1 MHLTK
6 KEKNMLEGCEGRG
19 IQRAMEVLSALGKIY
34 NAERLIPVESV
45 QVSGVSFKNLGD
57 AGLEFLEDWAETG
70 VKARV
75 KAFLN
80 PAGMDLMDWR
90 KLGFPE
96 KFAVKQLRL
105 IDVFKGMGLEPQCT
119 CTPYLAGNKPELGE
133 HVAWSESSAV
143 SYANSVLG
151 ARTNRESSISALS
164 SALTGLT
171 PEYGLHLDVNRRADY
186 VVDVRPSIRSASDY
200 SALGYMVG
208 KRVGG
213 RIPYF
218 RGLFNPSPDQ
228 LKSLGAAMAASG
240 SVAMYHVE
248 NVTPEANPDS
258 IKKDTPVLEI
268 EDLAEGYRE
277 LNSKTRVIDLVSIG
291 CPHASMEELEEISS
305 LLEGEKVKTALWITT
320 SRYVKQK
327 AEGSGLLDRIQ
338 DSGAVV
344 VSDTCMVVAPVEELG
359 FKSMATDSGKM
370 AFYVPSHCGLR
381 VRFGSLR
388 QCINSA
394 LSGRWEP

>member
-6 KEKNMLEGCEGRG
+6 KEKDLLQGSEGKG
-19 IQRAMEVLSALGKIY
+19 IQRAMEILSALGEIY
-34 NAERLIPVESV
+34 AAEKLIPVESV

-57 AGLEFLEDWAETG
+57 AGLEFLKDWAETG

-80 PAGMDLMDWR
+80 PAGMDLRDWR
-90 KLGFPE
+90 RLGFPE
-96 KFAVKQLRL
+96 EFAVKQLRI
-105 IDVFKGMGLEPQCT
+105 IDNLKRMDLELTCT
-119 CTPYLAGNKPELGE
+119 CTPYLAGNKPRLGE
-133 HVAWSESSAV
+133 HIAWSESSAV

-151 ARTNRESSISALS
+151 ARTNRESGISALS

-171 PEYGLHLDVNRRADY
+171 PEYGFHLDMNRKADY
-186 VVDVRPSIRSASDY
+186 VVDVSSSLKSASDY

-213 RIPYF
+213 GIPYF
-218 RGLFNPSPDQ
+218 RGLSNPSADE

-258 IKKDTPVLEI
+258 IKKDAPVLEI
-268 EDLAEGYRE
+268 NDLAKGYSE

-291 CPHASMEELEEISS
+291 CPHASMEELQEIAS
-305 LLEGEKVKTALWITT
+305 LLEGERVNTTLWITT

-327 AEGSGLLDRIQ
+327 AEDSGLLDRIQ
-338 DSGAVV
+338 GSGAVV
-344 VSDTCMVVAPVEELG
+344 VSDTCMVVAPVEDLG
-359 FKSMATDSGKM
+359 FKSMATNSGKM
-370 AFYVPSHCGLR
+370 AFYVPSHCGLK

-394 LSGRWEP
+394 LTGRWEP

>member
-6 KEKNMLEGCEGRG
+6 KEKDMLQGSEGKG
-19 IQRAMEVLSALGKIY
+19 IQRAMEILSALGEIY
-34 NAERLIPVESV
+34 NAEKLIPVESV

-57 AGLEFLEDWAETG
+57 AGLEFLEGWAETG

-80 PAGMDLMDWR
+80 PAGMDLKNWR
-90 KLGFPE
+90 ELGFPKE
-96 KFAVKQLRL
+96 FAVKQLRL
-105 IDVFKGMGLEPQCT
+105 IDVYRSMDLDITCT
-119 CTPYLAGNKPELGE
+119 CTPYLAGNKPSLGE
-133 HVAWSESSAV
+133 HIAWSESSAV

-151 ARTNRESSISALS
+151 ARTNRESGISALS

-171 PEYGLHLDVNRRADY
+171 PEYGFHLDANRRADY
-186 VVDVRPSIRSASDY
+186 VVDVSFSFKSESDY

-213 RIPYF
+213 GIPYF
-218 RGLFNPSPDQ
+218 RGLSNPSKDQ

-248 NVTPEANPDS
+248 NVTPEANPEL
-258 IKKDTPVLEI
+258 IKKDAPVLEI
-268 EDLAEGYRE
+268 NDLAKGYAG
-277 LNSKTRVIDLVSIG
+277 LNSETSVIDLVSIG
-291 CPHASMEELEEISS
+291 CPHASIKELEEIASM
-305 LLEGEKVKTALWITT
+305 LNGERVKTTLWITT

-327 AEGSGLLDRIQ
+327 AKDSGLLDRIQ

-344 VSDTCMVVAPVEELG
+344 VSDTCMVVAPVEDLG
-359 FKSMATDSGKM
+359 FSSMATNSGKM
-370 AFYVPSHCGLR
+370 AFYAPAHCGLR

-388 QCINSA
+388 KCINSA
-394 LSGRWEP
+394 LTGRWES